1 MDQYVK
7 LIKENIDISNIQEDI
22 NKFLTEF
29 DFWHLDQISLT
40 SHTGKDD
47 WGASIGKIETL
58 EYPEPLYR
66 KVNKYFKNTS
76 IEKLVFEY
84 KEYYRWR
91 LMKIEPRA
99 TYTVH
104 KE

>member
-47 WGASIGKIETL
+47 WEASIGKIETL

-66 KVNKYFKNTS
+66 KVNKS
-76 IEKLVFEY
+76 
-84 KEYYRWR
+84 
-91 LMKIEPRA
+91 A
-99 TYTVH
+99 AYTGFNH
-104 KE
+104 DFNSDLNGI